1 MGNDRSEL
9 DRLQQAYKMAVDNWI
24 AAIREEEALATPDYS
39 IPAWE
44 RWEQAGF
51 KEQDA
56 QDKAR
61 FDCAHSIERSTDPP
75 HSPPTPTP

>member
-9 DRLQQAYKMAVDNWI
+9 DRLQQAYKMAVDNWV

-56 QDKAR
+56 QDKAK
-61 FDCAHSIERSTDPP
+61 AAKEAYIEGLRKRDYEF
-75 HSPPTPTP
+75 